1 MPPVIPKSRRWSPAC
16 EGKSPTGLCSVPR
29 RFLAEFIMIERQG
42 LFPPLRVT
50 SAEPGLALFGDG
62 SRQPGRFSS
71 ESGQASVFVVLALG
85 LFLLGAIGG
94 AVDIANLWFH
104 RQAAQTAADAACTAG
119 AMDMLAQ
126 AEGSASYSWITGKT
140 SDCKGTTNVA
150 PCQYAALN
158 GYDGSGLI
166 AQTPSNKVAL
176 SYPASVSGVTTPP
189 AGLAPTPFL
198 QVNITDRVKVFFL
211 GMLSGNKTMDVGA
224 KAVCGLVQAKSPVP
238 IIGGPTRSIQVNSS
252 NSTCAAATG
261 STQCNGNG
269 TINLSQGGP
278 NFTGSNFGVVGA
290 PSTAPSNF
298 SGGTTG
304 FWQSSVAAIQDPYA
318 LTPAPTVPG
327 LPVAPPGNP
336 SCTSA
341 QIVSGNCHVSYGVD
355 GCPDR
360 TAGCT
365 EYTPGLYTSPIVV
378 KKATAIFVP
387 GIYYLQP
394 TSFDSENGGVPGCT
408 DEAKPKGQSNYDF
421 AVDSNGVVRV
431 ATATGDGSHGVMF
444 YLSGPG
450 GKTGYGSAFF
460 GANAGKSSDTIDP
473 YTTSNVY
480 SDCGASAP
488 SGGPALPATLNGNVL
503 LGPCT
508 NKGTYIGSPST
519 DSTGP
524 VRGLLFF
531 QDRNNGTNG
540 YVQGQPSMQGGG
552 GLLLAGNM
560 YFHNCPSLPCAGY
573 PTNYNAFLQLQ
584 GTPGGGTYVL
594 GNITADQLIE
604 AGNGSIYM
612 QQNPNAIYNILKA
625 SLLQ

>member
-1 MPPVIPKSRRWSPAC
+1 
-16 EGKSPTGLCSVPR
+16 
-29 RFLAEFIMIERQG
+29 MIERQG

-238 IIGGPTRSIQVNSS
+238 IIVLNPTCQHAFQVSGSAQVNIIGGPSRSIQVNS
-252 NSTCAAATG
+252 NNTTCAAATQNSG
-261 STQCNGNG
+261 CPTISQPGGCPAPSNSA
-269 TINLSQGGP
+269 INLCQGGP
-278 NFTGSNFGVVGA
+278 NFDGSSFGVTGA
-290 PSTAPSNF
+290 PGQPA
-298 SGGTTG
+298 SGFNTQNDGT
-304 FWQSSVAAIQDPYA
+304 WSVAAPISDPYA
-318 LTPAPTVPG
+318 QVPVPSLPALSPTNSTPLSVG
-327 LPVAPPGNP
+327 
-336 SCTSA
+336 
-341 QIVSGNCHVSYGVD
+341 SGVN
-355 GCPDR
+355 GCPD
-360 TAGCT
+360 TAGCD
-365 EYTPGLYTSPIVV
+365 EYQPGLYNHSIIVQNR
-378 KKATAIFVP
+378 TAIFDP
-387 GIYYLQP
+387 GIYYIKP
-394 TSFDSENGGVPGCT
+394 SSYPNSAKANCGSPSSCTSGNVTGQCKYDLLLLSGSLVRPSNVTGNG
-408 DEAKPKGQSNYDF
+408 
-421 AVDSNGVVRV
+421 NG
-431 ATATGDGSHGVMF
+431 AMF
-444 YLSGPG
+444 YFSGPG
-450 GKTGYGSAFF
+450 ASTGYGSVYIDS
-460 GANAGKSSDTIDP
+460 NSGKRSVASFPSSNIQCPGGDP
-473 YTTSNVY
+473 VPSQVGLPSN
-480 SDCGASAP
+480 
-488 SGGPALPATLNGNVL
+488 LNGNVL
-503 LGPCT
+503 MGQCT
-508 NKGTYIGSPST
+508 SKGTYIGAPGESS
-519 DSTGP
+519 GGI
-524 VRGLLFF
+524 RGLLFF
-531 QDRNNGTNG
+531 DDRANNDLH
-540 YVQGQPSMQGGG
+540 GQPSMQGGG
-552 GLLLAGNM
+552 GLLLAGSL
-560 YFHNCPSLPCAGY
+560 YFHNCPGSPSCS
-573 PTNYNAFLQLQ
+573 PSTDFNAFVQLQ
-584 GTPGGGTYVL
+584 GTPSSGTYVL
-594 GNITADQLIE
+594 GNITTDELVLS
-604 AGNGSIYM
+604 GNGSISM
-612 QQNPNAIYNILKA
+612 ALNPNAIYNILKA

>member
-16 EGKSPTGLCSVPR
+16 EGKSPTGLFSVPR

-126 AEGSASYSWITGKT
+126 AEGSPSYSWITGKT

-238 IIGGPTRSIQVNSS
+238 IIVLNPTCPHAFQVSGSAQVNIIGGPSRSIQVNS
-252 NSTCAAATG
+252 NNTTCAAATQNSG
-261 STQCNGNG
+261 CPTISQPGGCPAPSNSA
-269 TINLSQGGP
+269 INLCQGGP
-278 NFTGSNFGVVGA
+278 NFDGSSFGVTGA
-290 PSTAPSNF
+290 PGQPA
-298 SGGTTG
+298 SGFNTQNDGT
-304 FWQSSVAAIQDPYA
+304 WSVAAPISDPYA
-318 LTPAPTVPG
+318 QVPVPSLPALSPTNSTPLSVG
-327 LPVAPPGNP
+327 
-336 SCTSA
+336 
-341 QIVSGNCHVSYGVD
+341 SGVN
-355 GCPDR
+355 GCPD
-360 TAGCT
+360 TAGCD
-365 EYTPGLYTSPIVV
+365 EYQPGLYNHSIIVQNR
-378 KKATAIFVP
+378 TAIFDP
-387 GIYYLQP
+387 GIYYIMP
-394 TSFDSENGGVPGCT
+394 SSYPNS
-408 DEAKPKGQSNYDF
+408 AK
-421 AVDSNGVVRV
+421 
-431 ATATGDGSHGVMF
+431 
-444 YLSGPG
+444 
-450 GKTGYGSAFF
+450 
-460 GANAGKSSDTIDP
+460 AN
-473 YTTSNVY
+473 
-480 SDCGASAP
+480 C
-488 SGGPALPATLNGNVL
+488 
-503 LGPCT
+503 
-508 NKGTYIGSPST
+508 GSPSSCT
-519 DSTGP
+519 SGNVTG
-524 VRGLLFF
+524 
-531 QDRNNGTNG
+531 QCKYD
-540 YVQGQPSMQGGG
+540 
-552 GLLLAGNM
+552 LLLLSGSLVR
-560 YFHNCPSLPCAGY
+560 PSNVTGMVMEPCSTSLDPVQVPVTA
-573 PTNYNAFLQLQ
+573 PSTSIQ
-584 GTPGGGTYVL
+584 TPGSGRSLRFQVAIFSAPVAIQCRVRL
-594 GNITADQLIE
+594 VSPLI
-604 AGNGSIYM
+604 
-612 QQNPNAIYNILKA
+612 
-625 SLLQ
+625 

>member
-126 AEGSASYSWITGKT
+126 AEGSPSYSWITGKT

-238 IIGGPTRSIQVNSS
+238 IIVLNPTCPHAFQVSGSAQVNIIGGPSRSIQVNS
-252 NSTCAAATG
+252 NNTTCAAATQNSG
-261 STQCNGNG
+261 CPTISQPGGCPAPSNSA
-269 TINLSQGGP
+269 INLCQGGP
-278 NFTGSNFGVVGA
+278 NFDGSSFGVTGA
-290 PSTAPSNF
+290 PGQPA
-298 SGGTTG
+298 SGFNTQNDGT
-304 FWQSSVAAIQDPYA
+304 WSVAAPLAIHTHRF
-318 LTPAPTVPG
+318 L
-327 LPVAPPGNP
+327 
-336 SCTSA
+336 
-341 QIVSGNCHVSYGVD
+341 CHR
-355 GCPDR
+355 CLR
-360 TAGCT
+360 FHQ
-365 EYTPGLYTSPIVV
+365 PIVLPLAWALGSLV
-378 KKATAIFVP
+378 ARIRPAATSISRDSILIRSSFRT
-387 GIYYLQP
+387 GLRSSTQGSI
-394 TSFDSENGGVPGCT
+394 TSSPLATRTLPKRTVGVR
-408 DEAKPKGQSNYDF
+408 A
-421 AVDSNGVVRV
+421 VVRRE
-431 ATATGDGSHGVMF
+431 M
-444 YLSGPG
+444 
-450 GKTGYGSAFF
+450 
-460 GANAGKSSDTIDP
+460 
-473 YTTSNVY
+473 
-480 SDCGASAP
+480 
-488 SGGPALPATLNGNVL
+488 LPASVSM
-503 LGPCT
+503 
-508 NKGTYIGSPST
+508 TYS
-519 DSTGP
+519 
-524 VRGLLFF
+524 
-531 QDRNNGTNG
+531 
-540 YVQGQPSMQGGG
+540 
-552 GLLLAGNM
+552 
-560 YFHNCPSLPCAGY
+560 C
-573 PTNYNAFLQLQ
+573 
-584 GTPGGGTYVL
+584 
-594 GNITADQLIE
+594 
-604 AGNGSIYM
+604 
-612 QQNPNAIYNILKA
+612 
-625 SLLQ
+625 